1 MEHSCLQ
8 IDPLLTT
15 TATVFNLFNNFQPIL
30 ITRSFKSID
39 GSNGNACPVPNDYY
53 TAVMLFEISAC
64 KYCATTSKTIK
75 VWIRKQ
81 KPIPK
86 PSQLSQ
92 RETHMKNFSLLPA
105 RNTYINII
113 C

>member
-1 MEHSCLQ
+1 M
-8 IDPLLTT
+8 I
-15 TATVFNLFNNFQPIL
+15 FNLFNNFQPML
-30 ITRSFKSID
+30 INTSFKSID

-53 TAVMLFEISAC
+53 TAVRLFEMSAC

-75 VWIRKQ
+75 VWIKKQ
-81 KPIPK
+81 KNPNLSPK

-92 RETHMKNFSLLPA
+92 RKTYIKKISLLPA
-105 RNTYINII
+105 TDTHKNII